1 MFLNFF
7 NNLQGSYDKEKLRT
21 QSLNE
26 CLEQTTIQAANL
38 LNYTETTCTPFKAV
52 VSETQTLVN
61 EDTPIIYVDNENQVH
76 YLILFKGLNSLS

>member
-7 NNLQGSYDKEKLRT
+7 NNLQGSYEKGKLWT

-38 LNYTETTCTPFKAV
+38 LNYTEAICTPFKAV
-52 VSETQTLVN
+52 VSET
-61 EDTPIIYVDNENQVH
+61 DIG
-76 YLILFKGLNSLS
+76 K